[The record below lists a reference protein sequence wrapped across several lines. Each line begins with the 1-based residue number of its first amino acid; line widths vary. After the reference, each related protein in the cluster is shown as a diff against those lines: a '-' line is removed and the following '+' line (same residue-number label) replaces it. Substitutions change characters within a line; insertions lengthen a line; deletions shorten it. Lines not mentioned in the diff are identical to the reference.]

1 MTTLLNPLPGNLL
14 LVVAPGAGTALMMD
28 LVARLA
34 ARGPLRLLDGGN
46 RIDIHAVSRA
56 LARLPLDLN
65 TALSR
70 IQLSRAFTCYQVA
83 TLLHET
89 PVQPVPTLV
98 LDLLSTFYD
107 ESVPAAESLRLL
119 QSCILQLRRLNQ
131 WAPVAVS
138 ARTELPTERPE
149 LLQTLQAAAD
159 QAWILEPHIPPP
171 PPRLF

>member
-14 LVVAPGAGTALMMD
+14 LVVAPGAGAPLMMD

-46 RIDIHAVSRA
+46 QTDVHAVSRA
-56 LARLPLDLN
+56 LARGPLDMKA
-65 TALSR
+65 ALSR
-70 IQLSRAFTCYQVA
+70 IQLARAFTCYQVA

-89 PVQPVPTLV
+89 PAQPVPTLV

-119 QSCILQLRRLNQ
+119 QSCIVQLRRLNR

-138 ARTELPTERPE
+138 ARQAPSTGRPE

-171 PPRLF
+171 PARLF

>member
-14 LVVAPGAGTALMMD
+14 LVVAPGAGTALMME

-56 LARLPLDLN
+56 LAREPLDLRA
-65 TALSR
+65 ALGR
-70 IQLSRAFTCYQVA
+70 IQLARAFTCYQVA

-89 PVQPVPTLV
+89 PIQPIPTLA

-119 QSCILQLRRLNQ
+119 RRCILQLRRLNQ

-138 ARTELPTERPE
+138 ARSDPPANRPE
-149 LLQTLQAAAD
+149 LLQALQAAAD

-171 PPRLF
+171 PARLF